1 MRIAP
6 QLRTKSLFPHAAAN
20 SNTSAGLVR
29 CWLRIERNFSKFG
42 SMPIEHTHSF
52 GRLIIKEAFTAM
64 KKLHY
69 QAIAITCCS
78 LCLRCC
84 LRHVFSASAAIPAA
98 TRSKHPHPHRQHPP
112 RQRSRRQHPYP
123 NLCANSQ
130 ALIHPCF
137 PCCIRSDKAAH
148 LPAKVIT
155 KAKNNVHNR
164 RYCFGQCHKVRN
176 D

>member
-1 MRIAP
+1 
-6 QLRTKSLFPHAAAN
+6 
-20 SNTSAGLVR
+20 
-29 CWLRIERNFSKFG
+29 
-42 SMPIEHTHSF
+42 
-52 GRLIIKEAFTAM
+52 M

-69 QAIAITCCS
+69 QAIAITRCS

-84 LRHVFSASAAIPAA
+84 LRHVFSASAAIPAV
-98 TRSKHPHPHRQHPP
+98 TRSRHPHPHRQHPP

-164 RYCFGQCHKVRN
+164 RYCFDSVIKSVTIDGNWSVSTKSSGRHLCRIQRRRKRVDPFRFRFESKETFRC
-176 D
+176 